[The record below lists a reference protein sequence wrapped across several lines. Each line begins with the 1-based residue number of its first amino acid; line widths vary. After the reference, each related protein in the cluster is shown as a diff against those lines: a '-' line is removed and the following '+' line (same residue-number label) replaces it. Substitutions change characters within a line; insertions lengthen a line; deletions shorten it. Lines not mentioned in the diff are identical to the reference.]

1 MGLFPSSSMGLLS
14 GRSGGGGALAYE
26 VARKTLFGWGIGSGQ
41 VPCLGFLDIL
51 ERVGVQSGRITYKV
65 FIRYCYSDVSHSAS
79 FSQGSAI
86 FPLGPR

>member
-14 GRSGGGGALAYE
+14 GLGGGALAYE

-51 ERVGVQSGRITYKV
+51 ERVGVQSGLITRQV
-65 FIRYCYSDVSHSAS
+65 LL
-79 FSQGSAI
+79 Q
-86 FPLGPR
+86 